1 MKKLILIMVIAWCL
15 PGGVDAFILKGETHQ
30 GPLRISSHYR
40 DLSPGNVIA
49 IMVESPVPSKAWA
62 QFGDKRYHFVSRA
75 GGRSWFTLIDLG
87 LAISPG
93 PHVLRVG
100 VACPDGYEKT
110 FSVTLTVTQRPF
122 PVKQLTVDDRFTV
135 LSPDVLKRVLREK
148 KEIEAVYLAIT
159 PSWLGEGGFDVPSR
173 GVLRDNFGE
182 KRLFNGEVRSRHRG
196 VDIGSPQGTEVRAS
210 NAGRVV
216 LTGNFYFG
224 GNTVIIDHGAGLFSN
239 YCHLSAILVGKG
251 SLVEK
256 GAVIGLTGSTGRA
269 TGPHLHWGFRLYNEP
284 VDPLSVMHLPFEE

>member
-1 MKKLILIMVIAWCL
+1 MKKLILVIVIAWCL
-15 PGGVDAFILKGETHQ
+15 PGGVGAFVLKGETPR
-30 GPLRISSHYR
+30 GPLRIAAEYR
-40 DLSPGNVIA
+40 DLLPGSVIA
-49 IMVESPVPSKAWA
+49 IMIETPALSEAWA
-62 QFGDKRYHFVSRA
+62 QFGEKRYPFVSRA

-87 LAISPG
+87 LDISPG
-93 PHVLRVG
+93 PHALRVS

-122 PVKQLTVDDRFTV
+122 PVKRLTVDDRFTV

-148 KEIEAVYLAIT
+148 REIEAVHLAIT
-159 PSWLGEGGFDVPSR
+159 PSWLGEGGFEVPSP

-182 KRLFNGEVRSRHRG
+182 KRLFNGEVTSRHRG
-196 VDIGSPQGTEVRAS
+196 VDIRCPEGTEVRAA

-216 LTGNFYFG
+216 LAGNFYFG

-239 YCHLSAILVGKG
+239 YCHLSAILVRNG

-256 GAVIGLTGSTGRA
+256 GAVIGRVGSTGRA
-269 TGPHLHWGFRLYNEP
+269 TGSHLHWGFRLHNEP
-284 VDPLSVMHLPFEE
+284 VDPHSVMHLP